1 MSVILFISLIDFVLS
16 SLAWVYYSH
25 AFSFMRSAP
34 FIALYVL
41 LMLNTVGS
49 RVLPESLPLPLL
61 KLSAWLSGYWIAFL
75 YYSLLLMVVHGIVYA
90 VLRIFSFKLPFMQFA
105 AAGAIVLVIFVA
117 WGSWRA
123 FSPVVRTE
131 TVVTDKL
138 SSDKQYKIVLVS
150 DIHLGRELGYDY
162 SKGLVELVNA
172 QKPDLVL
179 IAGDIMDE
187 RLQYIIEE
195 DSLAPLKELQA
206 PLGVYGAY
214 GNHDYLDRPDEL
226 RALLAGN
233 NISILTDES
242 TVVDDKLKIT
252 GLHDYRVSTS
262 IVPLQA
268 LSVDN
273 DKYYSILIDHQ
284 PRRMDAAAEAGYDMY
299 LAGHTHTGQM
309 FPNRL
314 VTQRMYKLDYGLA
327 RFGDLTAVVS
337 NGYGFWGPPVRTE
350 LKPKIVV
357 INLQGK

>member
-105 AAGAIVLVIFVA
+105 AAGAIVLAIFVA

-123 FSPVVRTE
+123 FSPVVRME

-172 QKPDLVL
+172 QQPDLVL

-233 NISILTDES
+233 NITILTDES

-268 LSVDN
+268 LSVDI
-273 DKYYSILIDHQ
+273 DKYY
-284 PRRMDAAAEAGYDMY
+284 
-299 LAGHTHTGQM
+299 
-309 FPNRL
+309 
-314 VTQRMYKLDYGLA
+314 TQRMYKRDYGLA

-350 LKPKIVV
+350 LKPEIVV

>member
-105 AAGAIVLVIFVA
+105 AAGAIVLAIFVA

-131 TVVTDKL
+131 TVVT
-138 SSDKQYKIVLVS
+138 

-350 LKPKIVV
+350 LKPEIVV

>member
-105 AAGAIVLVIFVA
+105 ACLLYT
-117 WGSWRA
+117 SD
-123 FSPVVRTE
+123 
-131 TVVTDKL
+131 VTDKL
-138 SSDKQYKIVLVS
+138 SSDKQYKIVLIS

-172 QKPDLVL
+172 QQPDLVL

-262 IVPLQA
+262 IVPLQV

-350 LKPKIVV
+350 LKPEIVV

>member
-1 MSVILFISLIDFVLS
+1 
-16 SLAWVYYSH
+16 
-25 AFSFMRSAP
+25 
-34 FIALYVL
+34 
-41 LMLNTVGS
+41 
-49 RVLPESLPLPLL
+49 
-61 KLSAWLSGYWIAFL
+61 
-75 YYSLLLMVVHGIVYA
+75 
-90 VLRIFSFKLPFMQFA
+90 MQFA
-105 AAGAIVLVIFVA
+105 AAGAIVLAIFVA

-138 SSDKQYKIVLVS
+138 SSDKQYKIVLIS

-233 NISILTDES
+233 NFSILTDES

-273 DKYYSILIDHQ
+273 D
-284 PRRMDAAAEAGYDMY
+284 
-299 LAGHTHTGQM
+299 
-309 FPNRL
+309 
-314 VTQRMYKLDYGLA
+314 
-327 RFGDLTAVVS
+327 
-337 NGYGFWGPPVRTE
+337 
-350 LKPKIVV
+350 
-357 INLQGK
+357 